1 MIKEEKLKD
10 NEYRI
15 FKLDLAFEDY
25 QDDKQDTSMPLFDE
39 IIHDVNNYRR
49 TKVDCSIDKRIELS
63 DKILNKYNKLL
74 DIVGRENFTFY
85 DDGDIN
91 YIWMDGKENE

>member
-1 MIKEEKLKD
+1 MNNEEKIKD

-15 FKLDLAFEDY
+15 FKLDLAFESY

-39 IIHDVNNYRR
+39 IIDDVNNYRR
-49 TKVDCSIDKRIELS
+49 TRVDNSIDKRIELS
-63 DKILNKYNKLL
+63 DKILDKYNKLL
-74 DIVGRENFTFY
+74 DIVGRENFIFY

-91 YIWMDGKENE
+91 YIWKNC

>member
-1 MIKEEKLKD
+1 MSKEEKLKD

-39 IIHDVNNYRR
+39 IINDVNNYRR
-49 TKVDCSIDKRIELS
+49 TRADNSIDKRIELS
-63 DKILNKYNKLL
+63 DKILDKYNKLL
-74 DIVGRENFTFY
+74 DIVGRENFIFY

-91 YIWMDGKENE
+91 YIWKNC

>member
-1 MIKEEKLKD
+1 MSKEEKIKD

-15 FKLDLAFEDY
+15 LKLDLAFEDY

-39 IIHDVNNYRR
+39 IINDVNNYRR
-49 TKVDCSIDKRIELS
+49 TRAENSIDKRIELS
-63 DKILNKYNKLL
+63 DKILDKYNKLL
-74 DIVGRENFTFY
+74 DIVGREKFIFY

-91 YIWMDGKENE
+91 YIWKNC

>member
-1 MIKEEKLKD
+1 MSKEEKLKD

-15 FKLDLAFEDY
+15 FKLDLAFESY

-49 TKVDCSIDKRIELS
+49 TKADYSIDKRIELS
-63 DKILNKYNKLL
+63 DKILEKSNKLL
-74 DIVGRENFTFY
+74 DMVGRENFTFY

-91 YIWMDGKENE
+91 YIWKNC

>member
-1 MIKEEKLKD
+1 MNNEEKIKD

-15 FKLDLAFEDY
+15 FKLDLAFESY

-39 IIHDVNNYRR
+39 IIDDVNNYRR
-49 TKVDCSIDKRIELS
+49 TRVDNSIDKRIELS

-74 DIVGRENFTFY
+74 DIVGRENFIFY

-91 YIWMDGKENE
+91 YIWKNC